1 MAKLSAM
8 FDVALD
14 DPEAPAALEPE
25 PVPSRE
31 PGPAEKDG
39 TRENA
44 GPSSPGFAGRARED
58 DAGDTH
64 GEKDDAPLMGRSN
77 SRSRG
82 VGGGMV
88 ALEVTSS
95 GDPSGDL
102 VLDDDRWRWRHT
114 VSYWVCVS
122 FILGSLLFVAGC
134 AFWYK
139 RYAYESRKRAL
150 VTYPFLL
157 GSVLFTVGGY
167 LGVFQAINVGVR
179 GPSQLWRWAPE
190 KDGFMGY
197 FYYFVGALVFN
208 VSCAEPL
215 EMFAGLPG
223 WIKRE
228 MAWGAAEI
236 GSICFVLGAW
246 REVTNNDCLDVRR
259 CYESGKTRTVI
270 FWLSWNN
277 LSGSCFF
284 LLAACAGRFDPE
296 SPGWVYT
303 TYLIGSL
310 NFFVASS
317 MMLYMW
323 KGEQYGLGFI
333 PSINRLVPLRSASGD
348 GKAYRRVSVLQYVFL
363 QLYIVLTGASF
374 IDFCFATQRFG
385 VYSQYHGFAHFHEAI
400 ASLMGVFMSVGLLV
414 MASVLHHTPRIHPF
428 DKLLYWVQ
436 IYVVVTLVQI
446 LISIGEYYTVALAS
460 EAKEAE
466 NAAAGVGVA
475 PPAR

>member
-1 MAKLSAM
+1 MSSAIDDM
-8 FDVALD
+8 VDIALEQRGD
-14 DPEAPAALEPE
+14 DGAGASAAPSDGETPPPALARISENDGTTPGAPASSALGET
-25 PVPSRE
+25 
-31 PGPAEKDG
+31 PAEETERD
-39 TRENA
+39 
-44 GPSSPGFAGRARED
+44 S
-58 DAGDTH
+58 
-64 GEKDDAPLMGRSN
+64 APLMTRATRS
-77 SRSRG
+77 
-82 VGGGMV
+82 VGGGMI
-88 ALEVTSS
+88 ALEVSSS
-95 GDPSGDL
+95 GDALGEDL

-114 VSYWVCVS
+114 VSYWVCITY
-122 FILGSLLFVAGC
+122 ILGSLLFVAGC

-150 VTYPFLL
+150 VTYPFLF
-157 GSVLFTVGGY
+157 GSVLFTLGGY
-167 LGVFQAINVGVR
+167 LGLFQAINVGRR
-179 GPSQLWRWAPE
+179 GRSVYWEWAPE
-190 KDGFMGY
+190 KDGFLGY
-197 FYYFVGALVFN
+197 LYYFIGAAVFN
-208 VSCAEPL
+208 ISCMEPL
-215 EMFAGLPG
+215 AMFAGLPP
-223 WIKRE
+223 WMKRE

-236 GSICFVLGAW
+236 GSAFFIAGAYA
-246 REVTNNDCLDVRR
+246 EVRHNRCLDIRECAENGR
-259 CYESGKTRTVI
+259 WKTLP

-277 LSGSCFF
+277 LSGGCLFF
-284 LLAACAGRFDPE
+284 LAACAGRFDPE

-303 TYLIGSL
+303 TYLIGSV

-317 MMLYMW
+317 VMLYMW